1 MATPDPH
8 EPLVDRPTV
17 DGGGERV
24 HDPSESVDTDTFGQD
39 PQDPQDPSVG
49 AAEDEVRRSR
59 RELLDSVEALADRL
73 DIKNRTRHRF
83 EETKQ
88 RVADGARRL
97 REQPADAFTHPDDS
111 NKKLGEPTTS
121 GWIAI
126 ALVAS
131 ATVIVLTVAIR
142 AARR

>member
-1 MATPDPH
+1 M
-8 EPLVDRPTV
+8 
-17 DGGGERV
+17 
-24 HDPSESVDTDTFGQD
+24 
-39 PQDPQDPSVG
+39 
-49 AAEDEVRRSR
+49 
-59 RELLDSVEALADRL
+59 EALADRL

-97 REQPADAFTHPDDS
+97 REQPADAFTHPDDP
-111 NKKLGEPTTS
+111 NKKPGAPTTS

>member
-1 MATPDPH
+1 MTTPDPH

-24 HDPSESVDTDTFGQD
+24 HDPSESV
-39 PQDPQDPSVG
+39 G
-49 AAEDEVRRSR
+49 AAEDEVKRSR
-59 RELLDSVEALADRL
+59 RELLDSVEALAGRL

-97 REQPADAFTHPDDS
+97 REQPEDTFTHPDDP
-111 NKKLGEPTTS
+111 NKKPGAPTTS

-131 ATVIVLTVAIR
+131 AAAIVLTVAIR

>member
-1 MATPDPH
+1 MTTPDPH
-8 EPLVDRPTV
+8 EPLADRPTV

-24 HDPSESVDTDTFGQD
+24 HDPSE
-39 PQDPQDPSVG
+39 SVG

-97 REQPADAFTHPDDS
+97 REQPADAFTHPDDP
-111 NKKLGEPTTS
+111 NKKPGAPTTS

-131 ATVIVLTVAIR
+131 ATVVVLTVAIR

>member
-1 MATPDPH
+1 MTTPDPH

-24 HDPSESVDTDTFGQD
+24 HDPSESV
-39 PQDPQDPSVG
+39 G
-49 AAEDEVRRSR
+49 AAEDEVKRSR

-97 REQPADAFTHPDDS
+97 REQPEDTFTHPDDP
-111 NKKLGEPTTS
+111 NKKPGAPTTS

-131 ATVIVLTVAIR
+131 AAAIVLTVAIR